1 LVHTTETREEDV
13 KLHKL
18 IKRTR
23 EERSFTQTELA
34 KRTKV
39 SLGYL
44 SRVES
49 GQLVPGEDLLN
60 RLAMALSLPMDE
72 VLVAAGRLPRDVE
85 RFLIA
90 NPKAVARVRTMMGS
104 SP

>member
-1 LVHTTETREEDV
+1 V

-34 KRTKV
+34 RRTKI

-49 GQLVPGEDLLN
+49 GQLVPGEDLLG
-60 RLAMALSLPMDE
+60 RLASALSLPMDQ
-72 VLVAAGRLPRDVE
+72 VLTSAGRLPKDVQK
-85 RFLIA
+85 FLIA
-90 NPKAVARVRTMMGS
+90 NPRAVARVRSMMEGA
-104 SP
+104 